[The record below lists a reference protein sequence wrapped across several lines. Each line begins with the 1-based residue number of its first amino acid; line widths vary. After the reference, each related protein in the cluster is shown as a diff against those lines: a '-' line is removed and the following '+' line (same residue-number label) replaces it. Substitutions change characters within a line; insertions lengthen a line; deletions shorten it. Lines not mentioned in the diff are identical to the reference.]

1 MRAIRQNNIVWEAQL
16 EADRLAFERK
26 KRLDALAMIGCGST
40 SVADIRAQTDANHQ
54 LAIAEY
60 YYNRSVQTTNESYQ
74 RTTERLY
81 GLLKKHKL
89 RDYEGWTVEMDT
101 IVSFV
106 TYSASIPDVLAY
118 TQRQAAK
125 GLLGYEGVLPTV

>member
-40 SVADIRAQTDANHQ
+40 SVADIRAQMDANHH

-60 YYNRSVQTTNESYQ
+60 YYNRSVQTTN
-74 RTTERLY
+74 
-81 GLLKKHKL
+81 
-89 RDYEGWTVEMDT
+89 
-101 IVSFV
+101 
-106 TYSASIPDVLAY
+106 
-118 TQRQAAK
+118 
-125 GLLGYEGVLPTV
+125 